1 MRKARRRVLTKAQ
14 RSVAERATA
23 FVQPSVAAFLKR
35 NPDLRQL
42 AQTLD
47 LESVANHAICVAA
60 TTFDDSKSLPQT
72 YFGSAIRHALYKEVL
87 MAQKK
92 AARYIATEEIRS
104 PVPSSSYV
112 RQQSR
117 AMRALR
123 MLTAYERTLL
133 EDRLIEKV
141 TLEQLSWEQGCDP
154 RTIAKRV
161 KEAIEKLRVIE
172 RDLP

>member
-1 MRKARRRVLTKAQ
+1 MRKARRRVLTPQQKETAAKA
-14 RSVAERATA
+14 VV
-23 FVQPSVAAFLKR
+23 FVQPAVASFLKR
-35 NPDLRQL
+35 NPDLRLL

-47 LESVANHAICVAA
+47 LESVANQAICIAA
-60 TTFDDSKSLPQT
+60 TTFDPDKSLPQT
-72 YFGSAIRHALYKEVL
+72 YFGSAIRHALFKEVL
-87 MAQKK
+87 AAQKT
-92 AARYIATEEIRS
+92 AARYIATDEIRS
-104 PVPSSSYV
+104 PSPNSHRV

-161 KEAIEKLRVIE
+161 QAAIEKLRVIE

>member
-1 MRKARRRVLTKAQ
+1 MRKARRRVLTRQQQKYA
-14 RSVAERATA
+14 SHAVA
-23 FVQPSVAAFLKR
+23 FVQPAVASFLKR
-35 NPDLRQL
+35 NPDLRVL

-47 LESVANHAICVAA
+47 LESVANHAVCIAA
-60 TTFDDSKSLPQT
+60 TTFDPAKSLPQT
-72 YFGSAIRHALYKEVL
+72 YFGSAIRHALFKEVL
-87 MAQKK
+87 AAQKT

-104 PVPSSSYV
+104 PTPNRHRV

-154 RTIAKRV
+154 RTISKRV

>member
-1 MRKARRRVLTKAQ
+1 MRRPRRRKLTAKQKRLADQ
-14 RSVAERATA
+14 AVA
-23 FVQPSVAAFLKR
+23 FVQPAVSAFLKR

-42 AQTLD
+42 ASTLD
-47 LESVANHAICVAA
+47 LESVANHAVCIAA
-60 TTFDDSKSLPQT
+60 TTFDPDKSLPQT

-87 MAQKK
+87 TAQKK
-92 AARYIATEEIRS
+92 AARYIATEEIHS
-104 PVPSSSYV
+104 PAPSASYV

-133 EDRLIEKV
+133 EDRLIERV

-154 RTIAKRV
+154 RTIAKRI